1 MVLYFTGT
9 GNSKYIAERIAMALN
24 DDILSMNDR
33 IKAGNTDNVMTG
45 KSMVIVVPTYAWR
58 IPRIVLKWLQQTKF
72 PEAKQIWFVMDCGGE
87 IGNAAKYNQKLSK
100 QLCLS
105 YMGTAQIVMPEKEL
119 SLQKVLEEHSGEEM
133 SQEALDLMATSLYDA
148 ALYAETGISE
158 RHESET
164 IPEYVDAGMEAVL
177 SEEKDLKIENTTE
190 SPLYIEAYINGD
202 EELVCTIYG
211 EETREKERSISF
223 KNRDGRE
230 RGL

>member
-1 MVLYFTGT
+1 
-9 GNSKYIAERIAMALN
+9 
-24 DDILSMNDR
+24 
-33 IKAGNTDNVMTG
+33 
-45 KSMVIVVPTYAWR
+45 
-58 IPRIVLKWLQQTKF
+58 
-72 PEAKQIWFVMDCGGE
+72 
-87 IGNAAKYNQKLSK
+87 
-100 QLCLS
+100 
-105 YMGTAQIVMPEKEL
+105 MPEKEP

-223 KNRDGRE
+223 KTETEEKEDSEVATVYEEDACACSRKNRSKGE
-230 RGL
+230 RIAGKHSDSFEDCKRRR